1 MDCSFFISA
10 TSLLSGLLGCVEAIK
25 WTELSIGELSHQDER
40 KRVVVAKGAVRN
52 EFAIRLTC
60 PMPYVIYP
68 RNDDE
73 AAKTDR
79 HVFVEAGGSLV
90 EVPLSKVIHGLYGKP
105 TVRVFQDEENNVME
119 IHYPNITYLSR
130 YVVDIIRGR
139 ATHIYLLCSLPH
151 TSLHHDLLSK
161 LRYLN
166 VVVDSSITVSR
177 RNEIAKYLKG
187 RNSAIGMFS
196 IDISSIHKATHGCGS
211 LPTRPFL
218 NAADYDD
225 ISGVRSCTVDITEH
239 PDVGFYCDGTIQ
251 PTDCFYKLLN
261 SETSNEINIGGLVDV
276 KRSSNWNW
284 YFATYY
290 RKGIIKGFNGY
301 CKCVDVSTGEVTAQI
316 NIMTGMS
323 HECDINGMILKNKV
337 QPIIGNWCDVALLP
351 GSTLTIK
358 VPINIYD
365 TYLTQR
371 TNRESTQ
378 SRPTLLHSSIYPQ
391 DMKNAFLNHTE
402 LSSHIHPPIVYKSD
416 EYMTGDAL
424 HIDQSKEKDDGIIT
438 VTYLENSPLSYPPW
452 FTGLT
457 YTWNLD
463 TDTDRLNV
471 KDTVAIVNL
480 VPVVTHDYYMT
491 GCEPPTSSIFYMGN
505 GYNAHRQDLEIYGHK
520 MRLCHTTLRFR
531 QNYGL
536 YCPPGHAIEPKGCE
550 KYGFNAVSQG
560 LEHWKGF
567 AVLWSNEFLSSMRIF
582 TRALKM
588 SPRRKCSLSCSCV
601 DKDGIERARL
611 VVSNSNQQST
621 HFIRLGYK
629 ESMSMVVPSVNI
641 IDGGIE
647 GERLPEI
654 QEIPFPFPFPN
665 KTILLYRGTSRFLN
679 GLVPFI
685 NSHTR
690 FINLNGRTEPF
701 LTHRDNVVNDN
712 MFIGV
717 AYNQWECSELSNHEA
732 LFLPLNVKKYFYREV
747 NTDGARKLV
756 PVEYSKVLGTNA
768 AGFKVETKLQSG
780 DIYDYDSI
788 TLMNPMSSIIV
799 SKTNEVINLKYAYG
813 KLTSRCNIIENVVG
827 DTMDDGLE
835 SIDEAEYLDVEFEA
849 NYETEIMNLE
859 DNQSM
864 SLATPDSSGS
874 NNAVMEN
881 GVASTTT
888 DVKETRSLT
897 VFGVINI
904 AIHPT
909 DPYLHG
915 CGINDPSEELFR
927 DDTVPLL
934 NNANENIGCEV
945 DIAEGD
951 ASFYCPRPYHTE
963 PPNCMPTTP
972 GGALRVSRPGKLG
985 NRHFHVF
992 TKTEE
997 ESENGTS
1004 NVQGTTRE
1012 TFECHCVTNTG
1023 LRMVTIRVH
1032 T

>member
-10 TSLLSGLLGCVEAIK
+10 TSLLFGLLGCVEAIK
-25 WTELSIGELSHQDER
+25 WTELSIGELSHQDEK
-40 KRVVVAKGAVRN
+40 KRVVVTNGAIRN

-68 RNDDE
+68 RNENE
-73 AAKTDR
+73 AAKTDP
-79 HVFVEAGGSLV
+79 HVFVEAGGDLV
-90 EVPLSKVIHGLYGKP
+90 EVPLSKVFHGLYGKP
-105 TVRVFQDEENNVME
+105 IVRVFQYEENNVME
-119 IHYPNITYLSR
+119 IYYPNITYLNR

-161 LRYLN
+161 LHYLN
-166 VVVDSSITVSR
+166 VVVDSSITLSR
-177 RNEIAKYLKG
+177 RNDIAKYLKG
-187 RNSAIGMFS
+187 RDSAIGMFS

-211 LPTRPFL
+211 KDTPEFM
-218 NAADYDD
+218 NEVHHD
-225 ISGVRSCTVDITEH
+225 IETGVRSCTVDITEH

-261 SETSNEINIGGLVDV
+261 SKTSNEINIGGLVYV
-276 KRSSNWNW
+276 KKSLDQQWR
-284 YFATYY
+284 FAEYY
-290 RKGIIKGFNGY
+290 RKRIRSRLIGY
-301 CKCVDVSTGEVTAQI
+301 CQCVDEETGQVKAQI

-323 HECDINGMILKNKV
+323 HECDITGMLFKNKV

-358 VPINIYD
+358 LPVNIYD
-365 TYLTQR
+365 DGISATGYWGPV
-371 TNRESTQ
+371 Q
-378 SRPTLLHSSIYPQ
+378 SQPTLMNSYIYPH
-391 DMKNAFLNHTE
+391 DMTKYFLNYWD
-402 LSSHIHPPIVYKSD
+402 LFNKVYQPHVYECD
-416 EYMTGDAL
+416 IYMIGDAL

-457 YTWNLD
+457 YTWNLKANKHSVD
-463 TDTDRLNV
+463 ITDIL
-471 KDTVAIVNL
+471 AIINL

-505 GYNAHRQDLEIYGHK
+505 GYNAYRQDLEIYGHK
-520 MRLCHTTLRFR
+520 MRLCHTTPRFR

-536 YCPPGHAIEPKGCE
+536 YCPPGHAIEPKGCDE
-550 KYGFNAVSQG
+550 YGFNASLKG
-560 LEHWKGF
+560 IEHWKGL
-567 AVLWSNEFLSSMRIF
+567 AMVWGNQWLTSIRIF
-582 TRALKM
+582 KRNFKISQTRQYSM
-588 SPRRKCSLSCSCV
+588 SCSCV
-601 DKDGIERARL
+601 DNDGVETTKLI
-611 VVSNSNQQST
+611 VSNSIPLDAYFVRVCQENMT
-621 HFIRLGYK
+621 MIVPNINIVYVK
-629 ESMSMVVPSVNI
+629 IESK
-641 IDGGIE
+641 
-647 GERLPEI
+647 RLPEI
-654 QEIPFPFPFPN
+654 SEMPLCVPPPHDTTVLYPGMHITVYCLPLHY
-665 KTILLYRGTSRFLN
+665 LLNSRLISLN
-679 GLVPFI
+679 
-685 NSHTR
+685 S
-690 FINLNGRTEPF
+690 RTEPF
-701 LTHRDNVVNDN
+701 LVSEDEMIIEDLLDLKLDDHGEND
-712 MFIGV
+712 
-717 AYNQWECSELSNHEA
+717 ELSKHEV
-732 LFLPLNVKKYFYREV
+732 LVFPLNMANYFFQHFVE
-747 NTDGARKLV
+747 DEKHKLV
-756 PVEYSKVLGTNA
+756 PMEYSKVLGTNA
-768 AGFKVETKLQSG
+768 AGFKVETNLRSS

-788 TLMNPMSSIIV
+788 TFMNPLSSIIV
-799 SKTNEVINLKYAYG
+799 SKTNEEVISLTYACG
-813 KLTSRCNIIENVVG
+813 KLTNRHKKIENVVG
-827 DTMDDGLE
+827 DNMDDGLE

-888 DVKETRSLT
+888 DVKETRALSIWGL
-897 VFGVINI
+897 INI

-927 DDTVPLL
+927 DDTVEMFDD
-934 NNANENIGCEV
+934 AGKKVGCEV

-951 ASFYCPRPYHTE
+951 ASFYCPLPYHTE
-963 PPNCMPTTP
+963 PPRCIPTSSTWAFNVKQP
-972 GGALRVSRPGKLG
+972 GGKR